1 MQLRNNETPLVAAA
15 GVSNLS
21 VSTKELTMNS
31 LAKSN
36 ANNTQTSAI
45 SQFHFDTHAVR
56 VLSIHNEPWF
66 VAADLCRVLEL
77 SNPTKAIMN
86 LDDDEKA
93 LTSIQGLSRGN
104 EEANIVSES
113 GMYTLILRC
122 RDAVKPGTIPH
133 RVRKWVTAEV
143 LPAIRKT
150 GSYGSP
156 RKSTKKA
163 LPGKI
168 TIEQQEAVKQ
178 LVMNRGKALPK
189 ENQAK
194 AMITMWSA
202 LKNHFGCSYKEINE
216 DQFTDALS
224 LAARVPIEG
233 EFLGKQEA
241 LPAPKLEVSLPI
253 QWWFDNN
260 PAVKYGN
267 RENIAKMKQ
276 NHICFT
282 PSLHVTIDMLCGDSD
297 TSAAIQLINIME
309 MAGYDVSAPKAEIV
323 AMRKHIANVE
333 YGMKAIS
340 DACIRAKNKKVIFR
354 GKKAEIT
361 IN

>member
-194 AMITMWSA
+194 AIITMWSA
-202 LKNHFGCSYKEINE
+202 LKTHFGCSYKEINE

-241 LPAPKLEVSLPI
+241 LPAPKISYPMS
-253 QWWFDNN
+253 WFDSYRWIVGERALSAPWSYPANLLTPDADYPN
-260 PAVKYGN
+260 PCGRLLAD
-267 RENIAKMKQ
+267 MKQ
-276 NHICFT
+276 
-282 PSLHVTIDMLCGDSD
+282 
-297 TSAAIQLINIME
+297 
-309 MAGYDVSAPKAEIV
+309 AGYEVDAALFHLLSLQHHVQMLRHKVRA
-323 AMRKHIANVE
+323 VE
-333 YGMKAIS
+333 
-340 DACIRAKNKKVIFR
+340 RAVGCN
-354 GKKAEIT
+354 
-361 IN
+361 

>member
-21 VSTKELTMNS
+21 NTFGVIDMSSIAIAASTINVPFHGSDLYVVSVGNEAFTPMRPIIDGMGLTYQGQADKLKTRFS
-31 LAKSN
+31 KG
-36 ANNTQTSAI
+36 
-45 SQFHFDTHAVR
+45 VR
-56 VLSIHNEPWF
+56 EIMI
-66 VAADLCRVLEL
+66 
-77 SNPTKAIMN
+77 PTKGGEQTM
-86 LDDDEKA
+86 LCLA
-93 LTSIQGLSRGN
+93 LRKLNGWLQTISPN
-104 EEANIVSES
+104 K
-113 GMYTLILRC
+113 
-122 RDAVKPGTIPH
+122 VKPEI
-133 RVRKWVTAEV
+133 RDKVIQYQEECDDV
-143 LPAIRKT
+143 LYEYWTK
-150 GSYGSP
+150 GLVVNP

-168 TIEQQEAVKQ
+168 TLEQQEAVKQ

-189 ENQAK
+189 ESQAK
-194 AMITMWSA
+194 AIITMWSA
-202 LKNHFGCSYKEINE
+202 LKTHFGCSYKEINE

-241 LPAPKLEVSLPI
+241 LPAPKLEVNLPI

-276 NHICFT
+276 DLICFT

>member
-1 MQLRNNETPLVAAA
+1 
-15 GVSNLS
+15 
-21 VSTKELTMNS
+21 MNS

-45 SQFHFDTHAVR
+45 SQFHFDSHAVR

-150 GSYGSP
+150 GSYESP
-156 RKSTKKA
+156 RNSTKKA

-202 LKNHFGCSYKEINE
+202 LKTHFGCSYKEISE
-216 DQFTDALS
+216 DQFTEALS
-224 LAARVPIEG
+224 LAARVTIEG
-233 EFLGKQEA
+233 EFIGKQES
-241 LPAPKLEVSLPI
+241 LPAS
-253 QWWFDNN
+253 
-260 PAVKYGN
+260 VK
-267 RENIAKMKQ
+267 Q
-276 NHICFT
+276 VQFT
-282 PSLHVTIDMLCGDSD
+282 DDELCALSW
-297 TSAAIQLINIME
+297 LWL
-309 MAGYDVSAPKAEIV
+309 V
-323 AMRKHIANVE
+323 ADKMRKH
-333 YGMKAIS
+333 
-340 DACIRAKNKKVIFR
+340 
-354 GKKAEIT
+354 AEIT
-361 IN
+361 YPALRQLESKHAGTAYDISCEFNHWLRNTMAILVRETDHIGKASRLVACEPALMHLREHQWNTTRITL

>member
-1 MQLRNNETPLVAAA
+1 
-15 GVSNLS
+15 
-21 VSTKELTMNS
+21 MNS

-150 GSYGSP
+150 GSYESP

-194 AMITMWSA
+194 AIITMWSA
-202 LKNHFGCSYKEINE
+202 LKTHFGCSYKEISE
-216 DQFTDALS
+216 DQFTEALS

-241 LPAPKLEVSLPI
+241 LPAPKISYPMEYFEQFKWIIGEKALSSPWAYPARMLTPDADYPNPCGRLL
-253 QWWFDNN
+253 FDLKN
-260 PAVKYGN
+260 
-267 RENIAKMKQ
+267 
-276 NHICFT
+276 
-282 PSLHVTIDMLCGDSD
+282 
-297 TSAAIQLINIME
+297 
-309 MAGYDVSAPKAEIV
+309 AGYEVEAALFQLLSLQHHIQVLRSKVSA
-323 AMRKHIANVE
+323 VE
-333 YGMKAIS
+333 RVLGV
-340 DACIRAKNKKVIFR
+340 N
-354 GKKAEIT
+354 
-361 IN
+361 